1 MICNNKGPDQPAHPR
16 SIISNFYVCFFWE
29 ESSIDLPRAKKINFL
44 SSLFSRR
51 DWFETRFVGNPEDRF
66 SRVVACV
73 ACSTALG
80 QILQVQQIIMLKQIW
95 WGGCSSDIITRVTLF
110 DGALHRLIHKSF
122 VTTAH
127 RDWKRR
133 GLWFS
138 GYRSLVW
145 PCTNSAFALLVRG
158 YKWLGAHNFFRLYAP
173 VICDHPQ
180 LRGLSR
186 NFTLCLQFP
195 IVTTI
200 LWGAASW
207 QNHNSSPPQSIFIL
221 RGIVCLGLSNPYIS
235 SAL

>member
-1 MICNNKGPDQPAHPR
+1 MR
-16 SIISNFYVCFFWE
+16 
-29 ESSIDLPRAKKINFL
+29 KKINFL

-95 WGGCSSDIITRVTLF
+95 WGGCSSDILKGVTLF

-127 RDWKRR
+127 RAGERR

-145 PCTNSAFALLVRG
+145 PCTNSAFARLVHG

-173 VICDHPQ
+173 VICDHPPPPPPPAQ
-180 LRGLSR
+180 RNVVEFDFVSTVPHSNHHIVGGGGGGGGSELAKPWQFSSAVCFYTARHCLSR
-186 NFTLCLQFP
+186 STKPLLFLH
-195 IVTTI
+195 IVETT
-200 LWGAASW
+200 
-207 QNHNSSPPQSIFIL
+207 
-221 RGIVCLGLSNPYIS
+221 
-235 SAL
+235 